1 VENALFYTFS
11 TISQTLAGAI
21 ALLGAFVLYRL
32 QTLNA
37 GLQQNAAIAR
47 THIRGNSNQHSLM
60 MDYELQGRYDEVLQ
74 VCLQANQETPVEFTA
89 ARSQLAELLARR
101 TSLYRSFRWS
111 LLLTVSLVGVSVAL
125 LAFTPRIASTGY
137 AEVVLALGTIWF
149 LSCLWAYSALLVGQ
163 VKRRGR

>member
-47 THIRGNSNQHSLM
+47 THIRGNPNQM

-111 LLLTVSLVGVSVAL
+111 LLLTVSLVWVSVAL

-149 LSCLWAYSALLVGQ
+149 LSCLGAYSALLVGQ